1 MVPSTSSNLV
11 SAFVR
16 IEMKRFNEFLVVG
29 IVLLRS
35 GWFGKTSVDRYKG
48 DLDGEL
54 SGSQGREKF

>member
-1 MVPSTSSNLV
+1 
-11 SAFVR
+11 
-16 IEMKRFNEFLVVG
+16 MKRFNEFLVVG